1 MEFERSAAGSGYRKL
16 QLPDKMSNGF
26 LSQYKNLRKEIYIL
40 FFGRV
45 VTNLGS
51 MVWPMLTLILSQKM
65 GLDAMSISAVTVGA
79 GLLMVPAN
87 LIGGRLAD
95 RCNKKWVIVCG
106 DTVSVICYII
116 CSAIPLGWGSV
127 VLMLAAAVCQSM
139 EGPSY
144 NSLIADLSTT
154 QDRDKAYS
162 LQYLGANLGLVLSPT
177 LSGLLFKNYLW
188 LSFLISGIAIGISTI
203 LIATK
208 IRDIHPETDTSEAG
222 IYQQAQENTSLR
234 TILKEN
240 RIIIIFML
248 GMALYYTADHQYTF
262 LMPLEMGV
270 VHGGDG
276 AVIFGTVSSLNCIV
290 VVIFTPMITRLLAGK
305 GDITKLLT
313 GQFLVGIGYVFFL
326 VFLGHIP
333 VYYLAMLL
341 FTWGEICSTIGEG
354 PYLSK
359 RIPSSHRGRLNGF
372 SSVLAFAV
380 QSVCQLTV
388 GRLYD
393 KGGSLAAWT
402 AVFIILALAIS
413 LIFVLLFQDKK
424 HYPKLY

>member
-1 MEFERSAAGSGYRKL
+1 MI
-16 QLPDKMSNGF
+16 QGF
-26 LSQYKNLRKEIYIL
+26 LSQYKGLRKEIYIL

-65 GLDAMSISAVTVGA
+65 GLDATSISIVTVSA

-95 RCNKKWVIVCG
+95 RCNKKWVIVGG

-116 CSAIPLGWGSV
+116 CSAVPLGWGSV
-127 VLMLAAAVCQSM
+127 ILMLAAAVCQSM
-139 EGPSY
+139 ENPSY
-144 NSLIADLSTT
+144 NALIADLSTT
-154 QDRDKAYS
+154 EHRDKAYS

-177 LSGLLFKNYLW
+177 LSGMLFKNYLW
-188 LSFLISGIAIGISTI
+188 LSFLISGIAIGMSTI
-203 LIATK
+203 LIASK
-208 IRDIHPETDTSEAG
+208 IKDITPERDTSEAG
-222 IYQQAQENTSLR
+222 IYQQAQENTSLK
-234 TILKEN
+234 TILSEN

-248 GMALYYTADHQYTF
+248 GMALYYTAYQQYNF

-270 VHGGDG
+270 AHGENG
-276 AVIFGTVSSLNCIV
+276 AVLFGTVSSLNCIV
-290 VVIFTPMITRLLAGK
+290 VVIFTPVITRLLAGK
-305 GDITKLLT
+305 GDITKLLA
-313 GQFLVGIGYVFFL
+313 GQFLVGIGYIFFL

-333 VYYLAMLL
+333 IYYLAMLL

-402 AVFIILALAIS
+402 AVFIILAAAIC
-413 LIFVLLFQDKK
+413 LIFVLLFRDKK